1 MLGKARYLTPE
12 CVGVSAGL
20 HLLRIFNT
28 KVLVG
33 TSRFRSA
40 WYKQDIQHQ
49 SACWFKQ
56 GFMVVQVKRG
66 AVGLSHKSKNT
77 KL

>member
-28 KVLVG
+28 KVLG
-33 TSRFRSA
+33 TSRTF
-40 WYKQDIQHQ
+40 
-49 SACWFKQ
+49 
-56 GFMVVQVKRG
+56 
-66 AVGLSHKSKNT
+66 NT
-77 KL
+77 KVLVGSSRVHGGTGEKGGCGSESQK